1 MKMRDVIPSIA
12 ASILVLFV
20 GMAPF
25 VLAAAPAA
33 AQAAAAK
40 NIPRLADGKPDFNGI
55 WDRPRVNDLT
65 RDVDGC
71 GSGAATV
78 GCKQK
83 GAGELPYT
91 TWGKEQASGAR
102 FDYAARCLPW
112 GYTRA
117 MGTAYPVEIIQTPKR
132 LAYLFESNNVFHVIP
147 TDGRKLPEKA
157 DPLWLG
163 RSAGRYEGDTLVI
176 ETTGFNGQTWLD
188 TAEHPSSDQLRV
200 TERLRHIDADHLEY
214 EVTFDDPKTYSKPF
228 KNTRIWSRMKAG
240 EELMEWWCMENNKD
254 LLDGLISPTHTNQ
267 P

>member
-1 MKMRDVIPSIA
+1 MVMRFLTSLLAIVVVIA
-12 ASILVLFV
+12 L
-20 GMAPF
+20 F
-25 VLAAAPAA
+25 VLAPAPAA
-33 AQAAAAK
+33 GQSAAAH
-40 NIPRLADGKPDFNGI
+40 IPRLADGKPDFNGI
-55 WDRPRVNDLT
+55 WDRPRVPDIT
-65 RDVDGC
+65 RDENGC
-71 GSGAATV
+71 GSGVPTV

-83 GAGELPYT
+83 GSGELPYT
-91 TWGKEQASGAR
+91 AWGREQMTGAR

-117 MGTAYPVEIIQTPKR
+117 MGTAYPLEIIQTPKR

-147 TDGRKLPEKA
+147 TDGRKLPDRA

-163 RSAGRYEGDTLVI
+163 RSVGRYEGDTLI
-176 ETTGFNGQTWLD
+176 IDTTGFNGQTWLD

-214 EVTFDDPKTYSKPF
+214 EVTFDDPKTYTKPF
-228 KNTRIWSRMKAG
+228 KNTRVWSRMNHG

-254 LLDGLISPTHTNQ
+254 LLEGHLSPTHINK

>member
-1 MKMRDVIPSIA
+1 MVMRFLTSLSAMVVVIA
-12 ASILVLFV
+12 V
-20 GMAPF
+20 F
-25 VLAAAPAA
+25 VLAPAPAEGQPAA
-33 AQAAAAK
+33 AH
-40 NIPRLADGKPDFNGI
+40 IPRLADGKPDFNGI
-55 WDRPRVNDLT
+55 WDRPRVFDIT
-65 RDVDGC
+65 RDENAC
-71 GSGAATV
+71 GSGAPTK
-78 GCKQK
+78 GCKQT

-91 TWGKEQASGAR
+91 AWGREQMSGPR
-102 FDYAARCLPW
+102 FDYAGRCLPW

-117 MGTAYPVEIIQTPKR
+117 MGTAYPLEIIQTPKR

-147 TDGRKLPEKA
+147 TDGRQLPEKA

-163 RSAGRYEGDTLVI
+163 RSVGRYEGDTLII

-214 EVTFDDPKTYSKPF
+214 EVTFDDPKTYTRPF

-240 EELMEWWCMENNKD
+240 DELMEWWCMENNKD
-254 LLDGLISPTHTNQ
+254 LLEGHLSPTHINE

>member
-1 MKMRDVIPSIA
+1 MNIRDPFSIVPSVA
-12 ASILVLFV
+12 VMVAVAS
-20 GMAPF
+20 F
-25 VLAAAPAA
+25 VLAPARVVGQAP
-33 AQAAAAK
+33 AAK

-55 WDRPRVNDLT
+55 WDRPRVGDITTNSNE
-65 RDVDGC
+65 C
-71 GSGAATV
+71 GSGAPTT
-78 GCKQK
+78 GCKQT

-91 TWGKEQASGAR
+91 AWGKEQMSGPR

-117 MGTAYPVEIIQTPKR
+117 MGTAYPLEIIQTPKR

-147 TDGRKLPEKA
+147 TDGRKVPSG

-163 RSAGRYEGDTLVI
+163 RSVGRYEGDTLII

-214 EVTFDDPKTYSKPF
+214 EVTFEDPKTYTRPF
-228 KNTRIWSRMKAG
+228 KNTRIWSRMSQDS
-240 EELMEWWCMENNKD
+240 ELMEWWCMENNKD
-254 LLDGLISPTHTNQ
+254 LMEGLLSPTHINQ